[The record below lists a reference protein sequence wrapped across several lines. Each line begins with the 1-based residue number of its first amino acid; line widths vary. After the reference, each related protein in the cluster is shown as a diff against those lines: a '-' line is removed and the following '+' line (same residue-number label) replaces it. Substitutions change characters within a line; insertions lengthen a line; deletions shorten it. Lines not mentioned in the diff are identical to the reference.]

1 MDLDLFDDE
10 ADEAPVSAYE
20 SPMASL
26 MKSQNRLLFAGLPRA
41 FKMPKYDSLSNRAL
55 QNVTQE
61 NPEIAQHGEMFK
73 QVFEKATTNISEKTI
88 HQHQSSLARMMSAK
102 GKVETNLQIAKIA
115 SDEDLR
121 QIHAFCTR
129 LVASG
134 CQADLTQTGNSSFI
148 FLKRFIDKVMCSLRS
163 VSRQPQVH
171 RN

>member
-73 QVFEKATTNISEKTI
+73 QVFEKATTNVSEKTI
-88 HQHQSSLARMMSAK
+88 HQHQNSLTRMMSAK

-115 SDEDLR
+115 SDGDLR

-134 CQADLTQTGNSSFI
+134 CQADLHQTGKSTLF
-148 FLKRFIDKVMCSLRS
+148 F
-163 VSRQPQVH
+163 
-171 RN
+171 